1 MLKRSRS
8 WAVALSLVAAA
19 SSAAAGADSP
29 AGQKSILV
37 LSADNLGEAHL
48 ASFYT
53 GFRDTLQKEARPP
66 VKVYS
71 ESLDIDAFNGPAYS
85 LEVADWYRQK
95 YSQVRPDA
103 ILILGQAPLRFLLQ
117 SKLWPGVPTYFA
129 LVTADGIKG
138 LALPA
143 NVTGQTFDL
152 SFDVVVHLAKQLF
165 PDTEHIALV
174 GNSPERDKYR
184 PFRLEDLQAM
194 KNQVDFIDLR
204 GMRYEAV
211 TARVAKLPP
220 NTVVY
225 HTTLSDDGSGRLFD
239 PTVALEALSR
249 VSNRPTLIDVD
260 TAVGHGPVG
269 GMVGLLPVQGELAA
283 LKLSKLLQGAP
294 PGAMPVEARM
304 LSPVFDWRALQR
316 WQVPDARLPSAS
328 KLLFYQ
334 PTVWQLYWEP
344 IVGALLVIACLSAL
358 SGALLIE
365 RRRRALAVAESR
377 RRLAEI
383 AHMNRNATAT
393 VYSAAI
399 AHELN
404 QPLAA
409 ILSNAEAAEMML
421 SRPNPPIDELQD
433 ILADIRRDDHRASD
447 LIARMRNLLKPSE
460 VNTQTVDM
468 NALVSD
474 ALKFIA
480 GEAKVRGALLHTDLT
495 SEPAPVVVD
504 PVQMQQVL
512 INLVLNSLDAMTD
525 TPRSARVVTIST
537 ALLGRM
543 RVEVKVQD
551 TGSGFDSNIEHVFQS
566 FFTTKAH
573 GMGLGL
579 SITAAIIES
588 HGGGIDASDVPG
600 GGACVRFHLPV
611 KEAA

>member
-1 MLKRSRS
+1 MLKRSRIR
-8 WAVALSLVAAA
+8 AVALSLAIAA
-19 SSAAAGADSP
+19 SPAATHADVLAS
-29 AGQKSILV
+29 QKSILV
-37 LSADNLGEAHL
+37 VSADNLGEAHL
-48 ASFYT
+48 ASFFA
-53 GFRDTLQKEARPP
+53 GFRDTLQKQSKPP

-71 ESLDIDAFNGPAYS
+71 ESLDIDAFNGPSYPAQ
-85 LEVADWYRQK
+85 VADWYRQK
-95 YSQVRPDA
+95 YRDVHPDA
-103 ILILGQAPLRFLLQ
+103 ILILGQAPLQFMIQ

-129 LVTADGIKG
+129 LVTANGIKG
-138 LALPA
+138 LPLPA
-143 NVTGQTFDL
+143 NVTGQTFEL
-152 SFDVVVHLAKQLF
+152 SFDVVVSLAKQLF

-174 GNSPERDKYR
+174 GNTPERDKYR
-184 PFRLEDLQAM
+184 PFRLEELRAV

-204 GMRYEAV
+204 GMRYETV
-211 TARVAKLPP
+211 SARVASLPP

-225 HTTLSDDGSGRLFD
+225 HTSFSDDGSGRLFD
-239 PTVALEALSR
+239 TTIALEALSR
-249 VSNRPTLIDVD
+249 MANSPTLIDVD
-260 TAVGHGPVG
+260 SSVGHGPVG
-269 GMVGLLPVQGELAA
+269 GMVGLLPAQGEQAA
-283 LKLSKLLQGAP
+283 LKLSRLLKGEP
-294 PGAMPVEARM
+294 PSAIPVEART

-316 WQVPDARLPSAS
+316 WQVPDARLPPAS

-358 SGALLIE
+358 SVALLIE
-365 RRRRALAVAESR
+365 RRRRAVAVAESR

-383 AHMNRNATAT
+383 AHMNRNATAS

-421 SRPNPPIDELQD
+421 GRPNPPIEELQD

-468 NALVSD
+468 ATLVSD
-474 ALKFIA
+474 ALQFIA
-480 GEAKVRGALLHTDLT
+480 GEAKVRGTLLNTNLT

-537 ALLGRM
+537 ALLGKT